1 MSLPSAAAQDAVET
15 LAREAGAIALDH
27 FARVAS
33 LPVTMKGHLDLVTEA
48 DQAVERFI
56 ASELRQLFPEDGVL
70 GEEGSGQDSRSGRL
84 WVVDPIDGTAN
95 FVRGN
100 DQWAVSI
107 GLFEG
112 GHPRFGVIH
121 APVRGQTFRGGPGQP
136 ATLNGIALPFAQPLD
151 PSRALIGISLH
162 PATSVEKRLATI
174 RHIIGAMRL
183 DFRTCGASTITLM
196 DMATGQLD
204 GYVCDGIAS
213 WDVMAALPILESLG
227 HACSLDWSRIA
238 LTDKIGFACGTE
250 AFLQAMAPVIEHHHT
265 LPPAGAQPSCGM

>member
-1 MSLPSAAAQDAVET
+1 MSLPSAADQDAVET
-15 LAREAGAIALDH
+15 LAREAGALALDH

-56 ASELRQLFPEDGVL
+56 AAGLRRLFPEDGVL

-107 GLFEG
+107 GLFEAG
-112 GHPRFGVIH
+112 RPRFGIIH
-121 APVRGQTFRGGPGQP
+121 APVRDQIFRGGPGQP
-136 ATLNGIALPFAQPLD
+136 ATLNGQPLPPARPLD

-162 PATSVEKRLATI
+162 PATPVETRLATI
-174 RHIIGAMRL
+174 RHIIGKLRL

-196 DMATGQLD
+196 DMATAQLD

-227 HACSLDWSRIA
+227 YACSLDWSRTA
-238 LTDKIGFACGTE
+238 LTDKLGFVCGTE
-250 AFLQAMAPVIEHHHT
+250 EFLLAMEEVCP
-265 LPPAGAQPSCGM
+265 LPPNA

>member
-1 MSLPSAAAQDAVET
+1 MSLPSSAVQDAVET
-15 LAREAGAIALDH
+15 LARKAGAIALEH
-27 FARVAS
+27 FARVES

-48 DQAVERFI
+48 DRAVERFI
-56 ASELRQLFPEDGVL
+56 AAGLQRLFPDDGLL

-121 APVRGQTFRGGPGQP
+121 VPARGQTFRGGPGQP
-136 ATLNGIALPFAQPLD
+136 ATLNGEPLPVARPLD

-162 PATSVEKRLATI
+162 PATPVETRLTTI
-174 RHIIGAMRL
+174 RHIIGTMRL
-183 DFRTCGASTITLM
+183 DFRTCGSSTITLM
-196 DMATGQLD
+196 DMAAGQLE

-227 HACSLDWSRIA
+227 YACSLDWSRVA
-238 LTDKIGFACGTE
+238 LTDKLGFVCGPE
-250 AFLQAMAPVIEHHHT
+250 DLLRAMAT
-265 LPPAGAQPSCGM
+265 A